1 MIFDLLTIRD
11 LYNRIS
17 LYPLPNGL
25 IPFPK
30 NNNITNI
37 RYEID
42 EGYYFELKYNYT
54 SQESTQFCDMNITNI
69 LPNQNADNNIFV
81 HAIKIE
87 YRCKK
92 DVLLIGD
99 FFLGS
104 SGSIK
109 LQASEQ
115 LTSSVFVINR
125 NVYGY
130 DTFRFYS
137 NEPLEQEPGDYLII
151 KKVEILNNKT

>member
-11 LYNRIS
+11 LYNRIP
-17 LYPLPNGL
+17 LYPLSNGL

-30 NNNITNI
+30 NINITDI

-54 SQESTQFCDMNITNI
+54 SQNATQFCDMNITNI
-69 LPNQNADNNIFV
+69 LPNQDANRSIFV

-92 DVLLIGD
+92 DVLIIGS
-99 FFLGS
+99 FLFGS
-104 SGSIK
+104 NASIK

-115 LTSSVFVINR
+115 LTSAVFVINR
-125 NVYGY
+125 NVYGS

-137 NEPLEQEPGDYLII
+137 NDPLQQEPGDYLII

>member
-11 LYNRIS
+11 LYNRIQ
-17 LYPLPNGL
+17 LYPLSNGL
-25 IPFPK
+25 IPFPE
-30 NNNITNI
+30 NNNITDI

-54 SQESTQFCDMNITNI
+54 SQNATQFCEMNIKNI
-69 LPNQNADNNIFV
+69 LPNQNADKSIFV

-92 DVLLIGD
+92 DVILIGT
-99 FFLGS
+99 FLLGS
-104 SGSIK
+104 NANIK

-115 LTSSVFVINR
+115 LTSAVFVINR
-125 NVYGY
+125 QVYGH

-137 NEPLEQEPGDYLII
+137 NYPGLQEPGDYLII